1 MDTTNGEEV
10 VERQIQ
16 VKFVTKLPPAL
27 RVVSS
32 AFAIPAKLGRYGLS
46 EVVNTLL
53 GLERPQP
60 FDFLIDGELL
70 RTSIEQFLLT
80 KGITAETTVTVE
92 YIPVVLPPEPQQP
105 RAHDEWVSAVSG
117 FNSKFI
123 ITGSYDNHG
132 RLWNAAGECVVL
144 LQGHTDCITSLA
156 PIPAPGSSAKQ
167 LQLVTASK
175 DHTLRFWQVA
185 LNEVTSSTTTLK
197 PSKRLKGHTS
207 SVQSVA
213 ASPSGNEVCSGS
225 WDASIKLWSLRDEPE
240 GEEDTGGK
248 KRRLETGAVSST
260 EKQVDARATLQ
271 GHTQVVGALDWSER
285 ETIYSASWDHSL
297 RTWDVETAVNTHTLT
312 SSKALHCLSV
322 GGEGNALLAA
332 GGADHVLRIWDPRL
346 PGTVAPVSQLS
357 SHTSWISACKWHPK
371 STFHLLTASYDGT
384 VKLWDTRAT
393 IPLVTLTQHKDK
405 VLSADW
411 WKDNNIVSGGAD
423 SQLHIYLKLNLSF

>member
-1 MDTTNGEEV
+1 MDTTIEDQV

-16 VKFVTKLPPAL
+16 VKFVTKLPPQL

-53 GLERPQP
+53 GLEKPQP

-70 RTSIEQFLLT
+70 RTTVEQFLLT
-80 KGITAETTVTVE
+80 KGITAETTLTIE

-105 RAHDEWVSAVSG
+105 RSHDEWVSAVSG
-117 FNSKFI
+117 YNARFI
-123 ITGSYDNHG
+123 ATGSYDNHG
-132 RLWNAAGECVVL
+132 RIWNASGECVFL
-144 LQGHTDCITSLA
+144 LQGHSDVITSLA

-167 LQLVTASK
+167 FQLVTASK

-185 LNEVTSSTTTLK
+185 LNEATSSTVTLK
-197 PSKRLKGHTS
+197 PLKRLKGHTS

-213 ASPSGNEVCSGS
+213 ASPSGHEVCSGS
-225 WDASIKLWSLRDEPE
+225 WDTSIKLWNLREETE
-240 GEEDTGGK
+240 GEEDLAGK
-248 KRRLETGAVSST
+248 KRRLETGAVNSS
-260 EKQVDARATLQ
+260 EKQVDARVTFQ
-271 GHTQVVGALDWSER
+271 GHTQVVGGLDWSDR
-285 ETIYSASWDHSL
+285 DTIYSASWDHSL
-297 RTWDVETAVNTHTLT
+297 RSWDVETAVNTQTLT

-332 GGADHVLRIWDPRL
+332 GGADHLLRIWDPRL
-346 PGTVAPVSQLS
+346 PGTVAPVFQLS

-371 STFHLLTASYDGT
+371 SSFHILTASFDGT

-393 IPLVTLTQHKDK
+393 IPLITLNQHKDK

-411 WKDNNIVSGGAD
+411 WKNDNIVSGGAD
-423 SQLHIYLKLNLSF
+423 SQLHIYSKLDLSF